1 VLRDTVLLLVLL
13 ATLAGIYRP
22 PRGIRDWQVAAAGGI
37 AAVALSPLSAQSAA
51 GYLADEWGIFAFFL
65 GLMLIAAGAEAA
77 GLYSTLANAL
87 QRRASTLAATAFV
100 AGLGLTAI
108 LSNDATPLVL
118 TPAVL
123 LVAARTSRDP
133 TASAFSVTF
142 VADGASMLLP
152 VSNPVCLLFFERLNM
167 DVGEYLRL
175 YTLPALAGAVVVG
188 LVALRR
194 TQNRASGIE
203 EVPSRLATTPGPPA
217 YRRFAL
223 LVILALTAGY
233 VVSGFAPIAPGA
245 VTLAA
250 GVLLVAGAPNGGA
263 DLAVFRQRVAPGI
276 LVLIA
281 GMLLAVEAAGA
292 AGVLDSTG
300 DLLERLAEQPPL
312 VAIGATAIFAMAL
325 SNIMNNWPA
334 ALLLSSAILAS
345 PGQSPE
351 LVAGALIGCTVGA
364 NLTALGSLSTVFW
377 MSQLRAG
384 GIVVSPATYFRQAWA
399 PTICG
404 VAAACAVAAAQPW
417 A

>member
-1 VLRDTVLLLVLL
+1 MLRDTVLLLVLL
-13 ATLAGIYRP
+13 AALAGIYRP

-37 AAVALSPLSAQSAA
+37 AAVALSPLSAQSAV

-100 AGLGLTAI
+100 AGLGITAI

-123 LVAARTSRDP
+123 LVATRTSQAP
-133 TASAFSVTF
+133 TASAFTVTF

-194 TQNRASGIE
+194 TQNRATAIQEAPAG
-203 EVPSRLATTPGPPA
+203 LATPGPPA

-233 VVSGFAPIAPGA
+233 VVSGFAGIAPGA

-250 GVLLVAGAPNGGA
+250 GVLLAAGAPKGGA

-351 LVAGALIGCTVGA
+351 LVAGALIGCAIGA

-377 MSQLRAG
+377 MSQLRG
-384 GIVVSPATYFRQAWA
+384 RGIVVSPAAYFRQAWA

-404 VAAACAVAAAQPW
+404 VAAACATAAAQPW